1 MLWGLKR
8 IWKFLVLMIPI
19 IMIENKGRAGTWR
32 GRGGAEFALLY
43 PTPETLIT
51 RSGNVGLTGEGVK

>member
-1 MLWGLKR
+1 
-8 IWKFLVLMIPI
+8 MIPI